1 MKEFLCKNFSN
12 FLTVTEISNL
22 LFISK
27 KTVYRMISEKKLIS
41 YKFGGVYL
49 IEKSSLESLI
59 KED

>member
-27 KTVYRMISEKKLIS
+27 KTVYRMISEKN
-41 YKFGGVYL
+41 
-49 IEKSSLESLI
+49 
-59 KED
+59 

>member
-49 IEKSSLESLI
+49 IEKSSLKSLI